1 MTRKCSAPISAFEN
15 GLVLARKLRRAV
27 LLSTSLG
34 KMVRRAAAAAAVVL
48 SCPLA
53 LAQPQPEAPS
63 GWTAKQ
69 AVTASHEMVA
79 AANPLAARAGLEI
92 LHAGGSAL
100 DAAIAVQMVLGLV
113 EPQSSGLGGGAFLLY
128 WSHAGGRLYSY
139 DGRETAPQAARP
151 NRFLDANGQPLK
163 FYDAVTSGK
172 SVGVPGVLRM
182 LELAQRRH
190 GRLPWARLFAPA
202 IRLAERGF
210 AVSPRL
216 HRLLERDRFLRADPN
231 ARALYYDADGHAL
244 EAGARLV
251 NRAYA
256 ATLRT
261 IAERGADALYSGPIA
276 EDIVR
281 AVRARGGDLVPA
293 DLETY
298 GALERD
304 PVCGAYRSVRIC
316 GMGPPSSGGVTLL
329 ELLGILQRTAFER
342 APPLSAQAV
351 HLFSEASRLAYAD
364 RARYIADPGFVHVPV
379 KGLLDPAYLARR
391 AGLIGERSM
400 GVAQPGQ
407 PELAPLAAD
416 VPDTE
421 RHGTSHLSIVDR
433 YGDAAAMTTTI
444 ENAFG
449 SRIMVRGFLLNNELT
464 DFSFEPRARGLPAAN
479 RVEPGKRPRSTM
491 APTLVFDRE
500 GRLRMLL
507 GSPGGAAIVDYVA
520 KTLVAVLDW
529 GFDIQAAIAAPNFGS
544 TNGPTL
550 LERDSTV
557 QDLNRALAERGH
569 VLNCVRL
576 TSGVQGIERVPG
588 GWRGGAD
595 PRREGAVL
603 GD

>member
-1 MTRKCSAPISAFEN
+1 MKKLAPA
-15 GLVLARKLRRAV
+15 LAATLLYCCAV
-27 LLSTSLG
+27 
-34 KMVRRAAAAAAVVL
+34 A
-48 SCPLA
+48 
-53 LAQPQPEAPS
+53 AQPQPEASS
-63 GWTAKQ
+63 GRVEKH
-69 AVTASHEMVA
+69 AVFAAHEMVA

-100 DAAIAVQMVLGLV
+100 DATIAVQMVLGLV

-128 WSHAGGRLYSY
+128 WSRAARRLQSY
-139 DGRETAPQAARP
+139 DGRETAPRAARP
-151 NRFLDANGQPLK
+151 DRFLDANGQPLQ

-182 LELAQRRH
+182 LELAHLRH

-202 IRLAERGF
+202 IRLAEDGF
-210 AVSPRL
+210 EVSPRL
-216 HRLLERDRFLRADPN
+216 HRLLERDRFLRADPS
-231 ARALYYDADGHAL
+231 ARALYYRADGHAL
-244 EAGARLV
+244 AAGSVLV

-256 ATLRT
+256 ATLRSV
-261 IAERGADALYSGPIA
+261 AAHGAGALYAGPIA
-276 EDIVR
+276 ADIVR
-281 AVRARGGDLVPA
+281 AVRARGGDLA
-293 DLETY
+293 LRDLETY
-298 GALERD
+298 AALERD
-304 PVCGAYRSVRIC
+304 PVCGPYRSVRIC

-329 ELLGILQRTAFER
+329 ELLGILERTDFRR
-342 APPLSAQAV
+342 APPLSVLAV

-364 RARYIADPGFVHVPV
+364 RTRYIADPAFVRVPV
-379 KGLLDPAYLARR
+379 RELLDPAYLARR

-407 PELAPLAAD
+407 PALAPLAGD

-421 RHGTSHLSIVDR
+421 HHGTSHVSIVDR

-464 DFSFEPRARGLPAAN
+464 DFSFEPQAQGLPAAN

-491 APTLVFDRE
+491 APTLVFDGD

-507 GSPGGAAIVDYVA
+507 GSPGGPAIVDYVA
-520 KTLVAVLDW
+520 KTLVAALDW

-550 LERDSTV
+550 LERDSAV
-557 QDLNRALAERGH
+557 QDLDSALAERGH
-569 VLNCVRL
+569 VLNFARL

-595 PRREGAVL
+595 PRREGVAL